1 MKTFLRRAFLV
12 LAVLFVAI
20 QLVPYGRGE
29 VDPPVTKEPT
39 WDSPRTRELAVRACF
54 DCHSRTPVRPWYS
67 HVAPISWL
75 VQHDIEEGRE
85 HLDFTAWDQPQ
96 RDAHEAAET
105 IEEGEMPPELYLP
118 LHPEAQLSA
127 AEKSE
132 LMNGLNASLADAI
145 RPQRRGPPR
154 SERERDDD

>member
-1 MKTFLRRAFLV
+1 MKTFLRRALYTL
-12 LAVLFVAI
+12 LALFALI

-29 VDPPVTKEPT
+29 VDPPVTKEPS

-54 DCHSRTPVRPWYS
+54 DCHSRTPNRPWYS
-67 HVAPISWL
+67 RVAPVSWL

-85 HLDFTAWDQPQ
+85 HLDFSAWDQPQ
-96 RDAHEAAET
+96 RDAHEAGET

-127 AEKSE
+127 SEKDE
-132 LMNGLNASLADAI
+132 LVRGLQASLADAI
-145 RPQRRGPPR
+145 RPARRGGGER
-154 SERERDDD
+154 RERDDD